1 VTEEL
6 VDELIRATT
15 TIGEHYY
22 ASAAAQQLGV
32 QEARLL
38 FILST
43 EPSNMLGL
51 ASTLSLPKST
61 ITGIMARMEAA
72 GLVVRERGSHDRRNL
87 VATPTAKGRRAAVAF
102 AKDLA
107 GRVEGVM
114 ASAGF
119 DGASQAE
126 LASILSTMLA
136 NVDSGER
143 QQSDRVGDAAE

>member
-1 VTEEL
+1 VTDEL

-22 ASAAAQQLGV
+22 ASAAGQQLGV

-38 FILST
+38 YILST

-51 ASTLSLPKST
+51 ASTLNLPKST

-72 GLVVRERGSHDRRNL
+72 GLVVRERGSQDRRNL
-87 VATPTAKGRRAAVAF
+87 VATPTAKGRTAAAAF

-107 GRVEGVM
+107 RRVEGVM
-114 ASAGF
+114 DDAGL
-119 DGASQAE
+119 DDTSQTE
-126 LASILSTMLA
+126 LASILSMMLA
-136 NVDSGER
+136 NVESGER
-143 QQSDRVGDAAE
+143 